1 MENVLSDDEFDI
13 VSNPGQRSLESSIA
27 DLDHV
32 PKQEVHDPA
41 PTQAALDQFDTVR
54 FTAADIQAYV
64 RKSLDSAKGR
74 NMPYPLEQRTVR
86 VYVDG
91 IFDMFNAAHALQ
103 LRQAKL
109 AFPSVYLAVGIF
121 SDDLCNTYQKN
132 SPPRVPH
139 VERCEVVRH
148 CRWVDEI
155 IPDAPWTVDDQFIH
169 DRKFD
174 YMALDEGMSVNP
186 ACDKFRLKGYDN
198 LKKIGRIIPTR
209 RTAGVSVMKVPIASL
224 TPHAALVVD
233 NTPFMRDAT
242 LPEGP
247 ELEEVHQYIDK
258 YGIGFG

>member
-1 MENVLSDDEFDI
+1 M
-13 VSNPGQRSLESSIA
+13 
-27 DLDHV
+27 
-32 PKQEVHDPA
+32 
-41 PTQAALDQFDTVR
+41 
-54 FTAADIQAYV
+54 
-64 RKSLDSAKGR
+64 
-74 NMPYPLEQRTVR
+74 
-86 VYVDG
+86 
-91 IFDMFNAAHALQ
+91 
-103 LRQAKL
+103 
-109 AFPSVYLAVGIF
+109 YLAVGIF
-121 SDDLCNTYQKN
+121 SDNLCNTYQKN

-155 IPDAPWTVDDQFIH
+155 IPDAPWAVDDQFIH

-198 LKKIGRIIPTR
+198 LKKIGACDIKTAFDAPDISVIGRIIPTR
-209 RTAGVSVMKVPIASL
+209 RTAGVSVAQVPTASL
-224 TPHAALVVD
+224 TPPAALVVD

-258 YGIGFG
+258 